1 MPRLNVMRRADFAWS
16 PPGGKKRWRSRAA
29 LGLPKILVGTATR
42 GQTGYANIQARS
54 LSSHVASNDLV
65 IAQPPG

>member
-1 MPRLNVMRRADFAWS
+1 MLRHLVCLRYWS
-16 PPGGKKRWRSRAA
+16 ERPHEVRPA
-29 LGLPKILVGTATR
+29 PY
-42 GQTGYANIQARS
+42 GYANIQARS